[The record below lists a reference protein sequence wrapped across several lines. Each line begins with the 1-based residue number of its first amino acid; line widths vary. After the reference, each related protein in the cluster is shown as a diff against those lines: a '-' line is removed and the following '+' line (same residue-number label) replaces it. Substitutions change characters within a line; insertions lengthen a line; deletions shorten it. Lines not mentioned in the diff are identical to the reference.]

1 MSDIDKIINSAN
13 GYLDSTVDIP
23 SSLSFD
29 DTGTVTATTSS
40 YSLREIICALMSGS
54 GVKLPNFQMCLEI
67 NIGRLIPMIP
77 IALGDLRNA
86 LIDVHMALDAFIDHT
101 GLDNVLNR
109 MNSLISEFAAIA
121 NMIDFCGTPVNPRPI
136 PNVLR
141 DANHSLTG
149 GGMDLLNTLGEIS
162 SHNIGGCID
171 MSTGNFNA
179 SIFTSGILGQLA
191 ANIDDLAN
199 LPDSIMDQI
208 TRDLHRV
215 SDDMHDMIRSENNFK
230 GTEDNG
236 GSTFAPVNEESH
248 DSVGVLLDIDGMS
261 VDDASKMA
269 SKLQGAYDQLSGYSV
284 DDDGNNIFHYML
296 NPELLNKLQNK
307 EDPFIASSDRVE
319 ILDYCGMPTGEFE
332 QTHPATERVSTGL
345 PAERPLQ
352 PGIEGIEESGVTD
365 AVTGTSTST
374 DGTVIST
381 SDTIDG
387 GSF

>member
-1 MSDIDKIINSAN
+1 
-13 GYLDSTVDIP
+13 
-23 SSLSFD
+23 
-29 DTGTVTATTSS
+29 
-40 YSLREIICALMSGS
+40 
-54 GVKLPNFQMCLEI
+54 
-67 NIGRLIPMIP
+67 
-77 IALGDLRNA
+77 
-86 LIDVHMALDAFIDHT
+86 
-101 GLDNVLNR
+101 
-109 MNSLISEFAAIA
+109 
-121 NMIDFCGTPVNPRPI
+121 
-136 PNVLR
+136 
-141 DANHSLTG
+141 
-149 GGMDLLNTLGEIS
+149 
-162 SHNIGGCID
+162 
-171 MSTGNFNA
+171 
-179 SIFTSGILGQLA
+179 
-191 ANIDDLAN
+191 
-199 LPDSIMDQI
+199 
-208 TRDLHRV
+208 
-215 SDDMHDMIRSENNFK
+215 MIRSENNFK

-319 ILDYCGMPTGEFE
+319 ILDYCGMPTGEFD

-365 AVTGTSTST
+365 AVTATSTST